1 LTQKQPSKR
10 VDIVSLKLVREAS
23 TLYPT
28 RKINAPEEAA
38 ILLEKFIG
46 ESDREI
52 VIAIYLNTK
61 NEPVALHT
69 VSVGTLSSSLIHP
82 RELFKGA
89 LLANAASLVLGHNHP
104 SGNPEPSREDLE
116 ITKRLAQASEL
127 LGIELLD
134 HFIIG
139 NGRFVSLK
147 AKGLFKGS

>member
-1 LTQKQPSKR
+1 LTKKQPSKR

-38 ILLEKFIG
+38 ALLEKFIG
-46 ESDREI
+46 DSDRET
-52 VIAIYLNTK
+52 VIAVYLNTK

-89 LLANAASLVLGHNHP
+89 LLANAAALVLGHNHP

-116 ITKRLAQASEL
+116 ITRRLAQAGEL

-134 HFIIG
+134 HIIIG
-139 NGRFVSLK
+139 SEGRYISLK
-147 AKGLFKGS
+147 GKGHL